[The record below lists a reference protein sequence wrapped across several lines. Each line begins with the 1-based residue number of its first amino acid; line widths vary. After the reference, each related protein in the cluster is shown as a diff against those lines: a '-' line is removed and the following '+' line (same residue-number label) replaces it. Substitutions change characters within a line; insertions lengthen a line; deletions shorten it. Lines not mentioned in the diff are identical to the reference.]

1 MNCYDFDTVIER
13 RGTHCKKTDM
23 LTSMFGSDDLL
34 PLWIADMDFAVSPE
48 ISAALVKRFGEH
60 PIYGYTQAYDE
71 YWQSII
77 DWQMRRNGFEIHRD
91 EMTFM
96 PGGMPALG
104 MVLNFYTQP
113 GDRVVLQEPVYYDF
127 KDVIEGNRRLAVRNN
142 LVPTGDHFY
151 KMDLDDLERVF
162 IEQKPRLMV
171 VCNPQNP
178 IGIVWQKEELQAVAS
193 LARRYGVILFS
204 DEVFGDITLF
214 GHKHTPLA
222 TVSEDAAAVTIT
234 CGSPGKTFNMPGV
247 KSTWLVIKNP
257 ELRSEFYRWVEVNE
271 LCNGNI
277 TAFLAT
283 EVGYRCGEPWL
294 EACKQ
299 YIEQNVLYVADY
311 CKQHIPEIY
320 AIKPQAS
327 FLMWLDCRRLGL
339 DHAQLVQFFAQEA
352 HLALNNGEI
361 YGVPGYCHMRLNVGT
376 PRQRLAQAMEQ
387 LRAAVEKLRDS
398 HRRYGSY

>member
-1 MNCYDFDTVIER
+1 MTQYDFDTVIDR
-13 RGTHCKKTDM
+13 HGTHCKKTDM
-23 LTSMFGSDDLL
+23 LGPMFGHNDLL
-34 PLWIADMDFAVSPE
+34 PLWIADMDFAVSPD
-48 ISAALVKRFGEH
+48 ISSALVKRFGEH
-60 PIYGYTQAYDE
+60 PIYGYTLPYDE

-77 DWQMRRNGFEIHRD
+77 DWQRRRNGFIISRE

-151 KMDLDDLERVF
+151 RMDLDDLERVF
-162 IEQKPRLMV
+162 IEQKPRIMV

-178 IGIVWQKEELQAVAS
+178 IGIVWKEEELRQVAA

-222 TVSEDAAAVTIT
+222 MVSDDAAAVTIT
-234 CGSPGKTFNMPGV
+234 CGSPGKTFN
-247 KSTWLVIKNP
+247 NP
-257 ELRSEFYRWVEVNE
+257 ELRREFYRWVEVNE
-271 LCNGNI
+271 LCNANI
-277 TAFLAT
+277 TALLAT
-283 EVGYRCGEPWL
+283 EVAYRHGEPWL
-294 EACKQ
+294 EACKR
-299 YIEQNVLYVADY
+299 YIEQNVLYVAQY
-311 CKQHIPEIY
+311 CREHIPDVY

-339 DHAQLVQFFAQEA
+339 DHAQLVRFFAEQA

-376 PRQRLAQAMEQ
+376 PRAHLVQAMEQ
-387 LRAAVEKLRDS
+387 LRAAVDRLKGRL
-398 HRRYGSY
+398 

>member
-1 MNCYDFDTVIER
+1 MNYDFDTIIDR
-13 RGTHCKKTDM
+13 RGMHCKKEDM
-23 LTSMFGSDDLL
+23 LTAMFGRDDLL
-34 PLWIADMDFAVSPE
+34 PLWIADMDFAVSPD
-48 ISAALVKRFGEH
+48 ISNALVRRFGEH
-60 PIYGYTQAYDE
+60 PIYGYTLPYDA

-77 DWQMRRNGFEIHRD
+77 DWQRRRNGFEISRE

-151 KMDLDDLERVF
+151 RMDLDDLERVF

-178 IGIVWQKEELQAVAS
+178 IGIVWGKEELRQVAA
-193 LARRYGVILFS
+193 LAKRYGVILFS

-222 TVSEDAAAVTIT
+222 TVSDDAAEMTIT
-234 CGSPGKTFNMPGV
+234 CGSPGKTFNIPGV

-257 ELRSEFYRWVEVNE
+257 ELRREFYRWVEVNE
-271 LCNGNI
+271 LCYANI
-277 TAFLAT
+277 TALLAT
-283 EVGYRCGEPWL
+283 EVGYRYGEPWL
-294 EACKQ
+294 EQCRA
-299 YIEQNVLYVADY
+299 YIEQNVLYVEQY
-311 CKQHIPEIY
+311 CREHIPDIY
-320 AIKPQAS
+320 AIRPQAS
-327 FLMWLDCRRLGL
+327 FLMWLDCRRLGM
-339 DHAQLVQFFAQEA
+339 DHAQLLRFFTDEA
-352 HLALNNGEI
+352 KLALNNGEI

-376 PRQRLAQAMEQ
+376 PRRKLEQAMDQ
-387 LRAAVEKLRDS
+387 LRAAVDRLKA
-398 HRRYGSY
+398 

>member
-1 MNCYDFDTVIER
+1 MTKYDFDTVIDR
-13 RGTHCKKTDM
+13 SRTHCKKVDM
-23 LTSMFGSDDLL
+23 LNAMFGRSDLL
-34 PLWIADMDFAVSPE
+34 PLWIADMDFAVSPD
-48 ISAALVKRFGEH
+48 ISKALVNRFGNH
-60 PIYGYTQAYDE
+60 PIYGYTLPYDD

-77 DWQMRRNGFEIHRD
+77 DWQKRRNGFDICRE

-151 KMDLDDLERVF
+151 RMDLDDLERVF
-162 IEQKPRLMV
+162 IEQKPKLMV

-178 IGIVWQKEELQAVAS
+178 IGIVWKKEELQQVAA
-193 LARRYGVILFS
+193 LAKRYGVILFS

-214 GHKHTPLA
+214 RHKHTPLA
-222 TVSEDAAAVTIT
+222 TVSDDAADVTIT
-234 CGSPGKTFNMPGV
+234 CGSPGKTFNIPGV

-257 ELRSEFYRWVEVNE
+257 ELRREFYRWVEVNE
-271 LCNGNI
+271 LCNANI
-277 TAFLAT
+277 TALLAT
-283 EVGYRCGEPWL
+283 EVAYRHGEPWL
-294 EACKQ
+294 EQCRS
-299 YIEQNVLYVADY
+299 YIEQNVLFVEQF
-311 CKQHIPEIY
+311 CRQHIPAIY
-320 AIKPQAS
+320 AIRPQAS

-339 DHAQLVQFFAQEA
+339 DHAQLLRFFADDA
-352 HLALNNGEI
+352 KLALNNGEI

-376 PRQRLAQAMEQ
+376 PRRRLEQAMAQ
-387 LRAAVEKLRDS
+387 LRDAVNRLTAKANF
-398 HRRYGSY
+398 

>member
-1 MNCYDFDTVIER
+1 MNKFDFDTVIDR
-13 RGTHCKKTDM
+13 RNTHCKKSDM
-23 LTSMFGSDDLL
+23 LGTMFGHDDLL
-34 PLWIADMDFAVSPE
+34 PLWIADMDFAVSPD
-48 ISAALVKRFGEH
+48 ISSALVKRFGEH
-60 PIYGYTQAYDE
+60 PIYGYTLPYDE

-77 DWQMRRNGFEIHRD
+77 DWQRRRNGFEISRE

-151 KMDLDDLERVF
+151 SMDLDNLERVF
-162 IEQKPRLMV
+162 IEQKPRIMV

-178 IGIVWQKEELQAVAS
+178 IGIVWKEEELRQVAA

-222 TVSEDAAAVTIT
+222 MVSEDAAAVTIT
-234 CGSPGKTFNMPGV
+234 CGSPGKTFNIPGV

-257 ELRSEFYRWVEVNE
+257 ELRREFYRWVEVNE
-271 LCNGNI
+271 LCNANI
-277 TAFLAT
+277 TALLAT
-283 EVGYRCGEPWL
+283 EVAYRYGEPWL

-299 YIEQNVLYVADY
+299 YIEQNVLYVAQY
-311 CKQHIPEIY
+311 CSENIPEIY

-339 DHAQLVQFFAQEA
+339 DHAELVRFFAEEA

-376 PRQRLAQAMEQ
+376 PRARLVQAMEQ
-387 LRAAVEKLRDS
+387 LRAAVNRLKS
-398 HRRYGSY
+398 RR